1 MIIMVIISVKMGDI
15 GEIGPNK
22 SYLDAPGDGD
32 DDEIVPPKKLLSL
45 GGGCLPH
52 SSSSSTVGYNCL
64 VIWKTN
70 QHMCVLLI

>member
-32 DDEIVPPKKLLSL
+32 DDEIVPPKNF
-45 GGGCLPH
+45 CL
-52 SSSSSTVGYNCL
+52 
-64 VIWKTN
+64 
-70 QHMCVLLI
+70 